1 MFGQISNTLF
11 QKVYTGEKEY
21 SKIDWEAEVIKLFDE
36 YMPTIIKVI
45 EKFIDD
51 HNGKL
56 DLKDIKELM
65 NNVIKLFNNK

>member
-1 MFGQISNTLF
+1 
-11 QKVYTGEKEY
+11 
-21 SKIDWEAEVIKLFDE
+21 
-36 YMPTIIKVI
+36 MPTIIKVI